1 MIRSLRL
8 DDSEAAMTG
17 PAAVEIVLSETE
29 RSELKARV
37 RRRKIA
43 RADATRAAIV
53 LLAADG
59 LNNCAIADEIGVSR
73 MTVLTWRRRFAA
85 KRFDGLDDEPRC
97 GAPRKIGDD
106 KIADVVTQT
115 VETMPSHATRWSTRP
130 MGKASGLSVSTVHRI
145 WNAFSLQ
152 PHRSES
158 FKLSTDPQFVEK
170 VRDIVGLY
178 LVPAERPVVV
188 CVYEKPQL
196 QALDRPHPLLEKP
209 PGPAKRSTHN

>member
-1 MIRSLRL
+1 MIRSLRHE
-8 DDSEAAMTG
+8 DSQAAMTG

-59 LNNCAIADEIGVSR
+59 SNNCAITDEIGVSR

-97 GAPRKIGDD
+97 GAPRKIGDE
-106 KIADVVTQT
+106 IADVVTQT
-115 VETMPSHATRWSTRP
+115 LETMPSHAT
-130 MGKASGLSVSTVHRI
+130 H
-145 WNAFSLQ
+145 
-152 PHRSES
+152 
-158 FKLSTDPQFVEK
+158 
-170 VRDIVGLY
+170 
-178 LVPAERPVVV
+178 
-188 CVYEKPQL
+188 
-196 QALDRPHPLLEKP
+196 
-209 PGPAKRSTHN
+209 

>member
-115 VETMPSHATRWSTRP
+115 LETMPSHTTHWSTRS
-130 MGKASGLSVSTVHRI
+130 MAKASPVGFDGASHLERI
-145 WNAFSLQ
+145 LAATASQ
-152 PHRSES
+152 R
-158 FKLSTDPQFVEK
+158 K
-170 VRDIVGLY
+170 
-178 LVPAERPVVV
+178 
-188 CVYEKPQL
+188 L
-196 QALDRPHPLLEKP
+196 QALDRS
-209 PGPAKRSTHN
+209 AVC